1 MRFVRLPSINRERD
15 VFWLCFGLC
24 LVVCLLIIFL
34 GPPLF
39 GVSQYFGKANDGY
52 IELARSLVRG
62 DGYVFEQG
70 GPAVF
75 HRPPLY
81 PVMLVPIAFLPDFLQ
96 RPALILVQSALVG
109 FIGVLIFK
117 IAKYLFNV
125 SVARISVGLFLLN
138 PWVYWNAKNPMTPI
152 VQAMLYTLFAAFVG
166 SELLVVFGRGTPPG
180 RIRVWFKRLAI
191 GALAA
196 ALALTHSAMLAVDIA
211 LLLVLLVAGIARR
224 NRQALKTSIIAAV
237 TMSVLIAPWTY
248 RNWAVFHRF
257 IPIAGGG
264 GLAYFNGNV
273 HWAGIVPEPQ
283 RKGESCTDA
292 GLRDAGIKGKEA
304 AHTHW
309 KGLKDVELED
319 KVNKKMV
326 EHIRAHPGAFMK
338 KILLNAVEYYFP
350 MLTYPY
356 LAVKVFSIESF
367 VITIF
372 HLVLW
377 ALVLFG
383 IWRDRKEQTHSLLT
397 VLMLGGIGLYAVW
410 FLPFATFI
418 GHSLYTFGTMPFL
431 SILAARGLVTRQT
444 GVFYSS

>member
-15 VFWLCFGLC
+15 VFWLCFWLC

-39 GVSQYFGKANDGY
+39 GISQCFGKANDGY
-52 IELARSLVRG
+52 IELARSLMRG

-70 GPAVF
+70 GVAVF

-96 RPALILVQSALVG
+96 WPALILVQSALVG

-152 VQAMLYTLFAAFVG
+152 LQAMLYTLFAAFVG
-166 SELLVVFGRGTPPG
+166 SELLVIFGRGTPPS
-180 RIRVWFKRLAI
+180 RIRLWFKRLAI

-196 ALALTHSAMLAVDIA
+196 ALALTHGAMLAVDIA

-224 NRQALKTSIIAAV
+224 NRQALKTSIIAVA

-248 RNWAVFHRF
+248 RNWVVFHRF
-257 IPIAGGG
+257 IPVVAGS
-264 GLAYFNGNV
+264 GLAYFNGNA

-283 RKGESCTDA
+283 RKGESCNDA
-292 GLRDAGIKGKEA
+292 GLRAAGIEGTEA
-304 AHTHW
+304 ARTHW

-338 KILLNAVEYYFP
+338 KVLLNAVEYYFP

-367 VITIF
+367 GITIF

-377 ALVLFG
+377 GLAFVG
-383 IWRDRKEQTHSLLT
+383 IWRGRQENGSRLPTA
-397 VLMLGGIGLYAVW
+397 LMLCSIILYGIWY
-410 FLPFATFI
+410 LPFATFI
-418 GHSLYTFGTMPFL
+418 GHSLYTFGTIPFL
-431 SILAARGLVTRQT
+431 SILAARP
-444 GVFYSS
+444 FSSLRIMSE

>member
-15 VFWLCFGLC
+15 VFWLCFWLC

-39 GVSQYFGKANDGY
+39 GISQYFGKANDGY
-52 IELARSLVRG
+52 IELARSLMRG

-70 GPAVF
+70 GAAVF

-166 SELLVVFGRGTPPG
+166 SELLVIFGRGTPPS
-180 RIRVWFKRLAI
+180 RIRLWFKRLAI

-196 ALALTHSAMLAVDIA
+196 ALALTHGAMLAVDIA

-224 NRQALKTSIIAAV
+224 NRQALKTSIIAVA

-248 RNWAVFHRF
+248 RNWVVFHRF
-257 IPIAGGG
+257 IPVVAGS

-292 GLRDAGIKGKEA
+292 GLRAAGIEGTEA
-304 AHTHW
+304 ARTHW

-338 KILLNAVEYYFP
+338 KVLLNAVEYYFP
-350 MLTYPY
+350 MLMYPY

-367 VITIF
+367 GITIF

-377 ALVLFG
+377 GLAFVG
-383 IWRDRKEQTHSLLT
+383 IWRGRQENGSRLPTC
-397 VLMLGGIGLYAVW
+397 LMLCSIILYGIWY
-410 FLPFATFI
+410 LPFATFI
-418 GHSLYTFGTMPFL
+418 GHSLYTFGTIPFL
-431 SILAARGLVTRQT
+431 SILAARP
-444 GVFYSS
+444 FSSLRIMSE